1 MTKVVDGVQKEIY
14 SLENRSC
21 NGCKH
26 NIDVSTG
33 YYTCGKN
40 ECGFNLCKE
49 CALLPAIQCDRGHT
63 LSKDFK
69 NKVTFDG
76 VNGYYGVKDNSI
88 ACDNCDRG
96 IKANSLYERVTCSSS
111 TCT

>member
-1 MTKVVDGVQKEIY
+1 MTKVFDGAQKEIY
-14 SLENRSC
+14 SVDNINC

-49 CALLPAIQCDRGHT
+49 CALLPAIQCKRGHT

-69 NKVTFDG
+69 YKATYFVLPNSGGD
-76 VNGYYGVKDNSI
+76 GYYGLSGGFR
-88 ACDNCDRG
+88 CDNCDFD
-96 IKANSLYERVTCSSS
+96 TQD
-111 TCT
+111 